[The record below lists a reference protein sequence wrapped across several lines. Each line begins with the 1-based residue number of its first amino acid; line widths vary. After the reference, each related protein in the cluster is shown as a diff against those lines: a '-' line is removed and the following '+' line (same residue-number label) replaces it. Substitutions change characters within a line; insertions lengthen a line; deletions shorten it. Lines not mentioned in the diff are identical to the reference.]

1 MRIKDI
7 ANALHLSVS
16 TVSKALNGAFDVSAE
31 TKAEV
36 LEYARKNG
44 YKSKD
49 ERISSKKLRRL
60 CFLYDNVDLNTQT
73 NLIIPLSLSFTKHAR
88 ENNFEVVS
96 INIKSINTSYDTFMN
111 DNNFDGAFIAG
122 LNYESPILKELK
134 ETKYPTVLFDNDLM
148 GEKIATINNENIN
161 TISLLV
167 HKLKAFNHTKIG
179 FIHGDKHSFIS
190 NERFAGYIIGLTRE
204 DLKFNQDYV
213 YLGDFSEQSGYD
225 AAKYFA
231 STDVTAIICSS
242 DIIAAGLIKGLN
254 DLGLKVPNDISVTG
268 YDDLDIAKYTN
279 PTLTTIKQDID
290 LLGEKGFT
298 LLTSMMKNRSS
309 QRIIITGEV
318 IVRDSINY
326 AKN

>member
-1 MRIKDI
+1 MKIKDI

-36 LEYARKNG
+36 LEYAKKNG
-44 YKSKD
+44 YKAKD
-49 ERISSKKLRRL
+49 ERISLKKLRRL
-60 CFLYDNVDLNTQT
+60 CFLFDNVEVNNQT

-88 ENNFEVVS
+88 ENNFEVVP
-96 INIKSINTSYDTFMN
+96 INIKTINTSYDSFMQ

-122 LNYESPILKELK
+122 LNYESPMLTELK
-134 ETKYPTVLFDNDLM
+134 ETKYPTVLFDNNLM

-167 HKLKAFNHTKIG
+167 HKLKKLNHTKIG
-179 FIHGDKHSFIS
+179 FIHGDKNSFIS
-190 NERFAGYIIGLTRE
+190 NERYAGYIIGLTRE
-204 DLKFNQDYV
+204 DLKYNQDYV
-213 YLGDFSEQSGYD
+213 YIGDFTEQSGYN
-225 AAKYFA
+225 AASYFA
-231 STDVTAIICSS
+231 KTDVTAIICSS
-242 DIIAAGLIKGLN
+242 DIIAVGLIKGLN
-254 DLGLKVPNDISVTG
+254 DLGLTVPKDISVTG

-290 LLGEKGFT
+290 LIGEKGFA

-309 QRIIITGEV
+309 QRIIISGEV
-318 IVRDSINY
+318 IVRDSISMA
-326 AKN
+326 AK

>member
-1 MRIKDI
+1 
-7 ANALHLSVS
+7 
-16 TVSKALNGAFDVSAE
+16 
-31 TKAEV
+31 
-36 LEYARKNG
+36 
-44 YKSKD
+44 
-49 ERISSKKLRRL
+49 
-60 CFLYDNVDLNTQT
+60 
-73 NLIIPLSLSFTKHAR
+73 
-88 ENNFEVVS
+88 
-96 INIKSINTSYDTFMN
+96 MN

-134 ETKYPTVLFDNDLM
+134 ETKYPTVLFDIDLM